1 MKLFSRQTLMHS
13 KKILQIVLPSGLN
26 SFLDILNISI
36 ALLFVGKLSTSHIV
50 AFGVGMNFVMLFYTI
65 TAIFFTG
72 TNAIISRLY
81 RDIPQ
86 RQIAL
91 STLTLYSFFASLPI
105 CTFAFLIDR
114 IYLQWMGGSEQALSL
129 AQTYLE
135 VLIFGFPALMVKT
148 TLTSAFSA
156 ISKAKIPFFI
166 KVFCTLFNISA
177 NYILIFGAL
186 GIPALDMV
194 GAGLA
199 NVLSI
204 TLEALILLWMANRSF
219 GLCKTIHF
227 QYFKFALKIG
237 IPTGAERALTL
248 FSLVL
253 IAKFLLSYGDEILAG
268 FQIGGR
274 IEAFA
279 FMPGFGFMIASMTLM
294 GQNIKHLKI
303 AKHYIYLIILIS
315 SIFMGILGVG
325 MCVFG
330 KHLSIIFSSD
340 CDVIGYSSAYLI
352 AVGISQIPLIM
363 IFVLDGALRGAGATK
378 VSLFINASSIWGL
391 RILPMYLC
399 TLFSLSY
406 VYIFGI
412 ICIETFIRA
421 FIFWRVFSQE
431 QWKKNIVKI

>member
-1 MKLFSRQTLMHS
+1 MHFLSHKTLNHS
-13 KKILQIVLPSGLN
+13 KKILQIALPSGMN

-81 RDIPQ
+81 RDFPQ
-86 RQIAL
+86 RKIAL
-91 STLTLYSFFASLPI
+91 STLTLCSFFASLPI
-105 CTFAFLIDR
+105 CVFAFLIDR

-156 ISKAKIPFFI
+156 ISKAKIPFFVKI
-166 KVFCTLFNISA
+166 FCTLFNISA
-177 NYILIFGAL
+177 NYLLIFGGL

-194 GAGLA
+194 GAGIA

-204 TLEALILLWMANRSF
+204 SLEALILLIMANKIF
-219 GLCKTIHF
+219 GLCKSLQF
-227 QYFKFALKIG
+227 SYFKLALKIG
-237 IPTGAERALTL
+237 TPTGLERAFTL

-315 SIFMGILGVG
+315 SVFMGILGLV
-325 MCVFG
+325 MCLLG
-330 KHLSIIFSSD
+330 KDFSLIFSKD
-340 CDVIGYSSAYLI
+340 VDVIHYSFAYLI

-378 VSLFINASSIWGL
+378 ISLLINASSIWGL

-399 TLFSLSY
+399 THFSLSY

-421 FIFWRVFSQE
+421 GIFWRVFTQE
-431 QWKKNIVKI
+431 RWKKNIVKI